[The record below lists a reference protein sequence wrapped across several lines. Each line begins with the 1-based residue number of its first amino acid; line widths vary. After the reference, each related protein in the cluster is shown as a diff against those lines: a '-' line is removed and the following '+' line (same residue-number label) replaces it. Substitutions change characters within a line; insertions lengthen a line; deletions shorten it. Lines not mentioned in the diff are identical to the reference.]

1 MANRMPHVCVLEDD
15 DAVRESLGWM
25 LERNGYS
32 VHSFSSP
39 NEFLLSPELDQY
51 DCLIVDAGLPGLSGL
66 ELIELL
72 RKRAYSKPAILISS
86 TSQPLLNARM
96 SMAATTELL
105 AKPIEPAA
113 LLLALRKAVGPVCR
127 EALRK

>member
-1 MANRMPHVCVLEDD
+1 MANRMPQVCVLEDD

-32 VHSFSSP
+32 VQSFSSP
-39 NEFLLSPELDQY
+39 IDFLLSHELDQY
-51 DCLIVDAGLPGLSGL
+51 DCLIVDAGLPGMTGM

-86 TSQPLLNARM
+86 MSDPQLDARI
-96 SMAATTELL
+96 SLATTTQLL
-105 AKPIEPAA
+105 AKPIEPAV
-113 LLLALRKAVGPVCR
+113 LLLALRNAVGPTCQER
-127 EALRK
+127 LRT

>member
-1 MANRMPHVCVLEDD
+1 MANRMPQVCVLEHD

-32 VHSFSSP
+32 VQSFRSP
-39 NEFLLSPELDQY
+39 SDFLLSRELDQY
-51 DCLIVDAGLPGLSGL
+51 DCLIVDAGLPGMTGM

-86 TSQPLLNARM
+86 MSDPQLDARI
-96 SMAATTELL
+96 SLATTTQLL
-105 AKPIEPAA
+105 AKPIEPAV
-113 LLLALRKAVGPVCR
+113 LLLALRNAVGPTCQER
-127 EALRK
+127 LRT

>member
-1 MANRMPHVCVLEDD
+1 MADHMPHVCVLEDD

-32 VHSFSSP
+32 VRSFSTP
-39 NEFLLSPELDQY
+39 NDFLLSSELDQY

-72 RKRAYSKPAILISS
+72 RRRAYSKPAILISS
-86 TSQPLLNARM
+86 MDQPRLDGRV
-96 SMAATTELL
+96 SMATTELL

-113 LLLALRKAVGPVCR
+113 LLSALRKAVGQR
-127 EALRK
+127 YQALRT

>member
-1 MANRMPHVCVLEDD
+1 MADRLPHVCVLEDD

-32 VHSFSSP
+32 VQTFRTP
-39 NEFLLSPELDQY
+39 NDFLLSAELDQY

-86 TSQPLLNARM
+86 MSQPRLDERM
-96 SMAATTELL
+96 KMATTTELL
-105 AKPIEPAA
+105 AKPIEPAT
-113 LLLALRKAVGPVCR
+113 LLLALRKAVGTTCR
-127 EALRK
+127 ALRT